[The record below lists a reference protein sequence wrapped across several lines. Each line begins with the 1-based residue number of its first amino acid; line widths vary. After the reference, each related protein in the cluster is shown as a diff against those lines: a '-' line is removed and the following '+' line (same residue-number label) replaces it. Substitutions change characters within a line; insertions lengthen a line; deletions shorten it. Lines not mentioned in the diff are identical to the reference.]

1 MKKGFTLIEM
11 IGAIILLGMLS
22 LLIIPI
28 VNKNIKQSKEKL
40 YIAQIEEIKLATENG
55 HIKTWICFLMMKEK

>member
-11 IGAIILLGMLS
+11 IGAIILLGTLS

-40 YIAQIEEIKLATENG
+40 YIAQIEEIKLATEKWAYKN
-55 HIKTWICFLMMKEK
+55 MKEK